1 MCASF
6 LGLHIVNNDPT
17 TVTRV
22 PGDQTYT
29 DVLPSI
35 QFQYLFGQ
43 NTILRAAYGMGI
55 ARPNFSDLP
64 PKIVESDGPTP
75 VKSSVSIGN
84 PNLKAEHAQNFD
96 LLIEH
101 YLKPVG
107 VIQGGVFYKYLTDPI
122 FSVQQRLTSGPFAGF
137 LQNGPV
143 NGPTAHITGFEM
155 AWQQRLSFL
164 PGLLNGSGV
173 RANYSYT
180 TSQASTLITRR
191 PGRPA

>member
-1 MCASF
+1 
-6 LGLHIVNNDPT
+6 
-17 TVTRV
+17 
-22 PGDQTYT
+22 
-29 DVLPSI
+29 
-35 QFQYLFGQ
+35 
-43 NTILRAAYGMGI
+43 MGI

-64 PKIVESDGPTP
+64 PKIIESDGGTP
-75 VKSSVSIGN
+75 ATSSVTIGN

-107 VIQGGVFYKYLTDPI
+107 VIQAGVFYKYLTDPI

-137 LQNGPV
+137 KQNGPV

-180 TSQASTLITRR
+180 TSQASFPNTVLADPNFLPRTDH
-191 PGRPA
+191 PALQRQAPNNWNFDYTYDKKGISA